1 MANIRIAWNKT
12 ERATLSRPA
21 WRAAARRIRRD
32 PGHRARECGALSIAP
47 EGRAGTG
54 QARPLRRERPAA
66 ALALLAVVVCVGLTS
81 HGSQAASGTNSAVAS
96 RSPLATEVGIRVL
109 RQGGN
114 AVDAAVAMG
123 FALAVTHPSAGNLGG
138 GGFMVIRLANGEV
151 LANDHRE
158 KAPFEAHRDM
168 FLEDGEVVEG
178 LSTASHLAV
187 GVPGTVDG
195 LLDVLERHGT
205 LSRQEIIAPALALA
219 RDGFSL
225 PADLAAQFARL
236 RSRFEPYA
244 ASLAKFTR
252 ADTSPLE
259 AGDLFRQ
266 PDLAATLARIAEHGR
281 AGFYEGTTADL
292 IVAEMARGG
301 GLVSHRDLAEYRSV
315 WRPPVRGTYRGYQII
330 SMPPPS
336 SGGALLI
343 QMLNMLE
350 PHDLAGL
357 GRGSPAT
364 VHLMVEAQRR
374 AYADRAEHMG
384 DTDFYDVPLAMLMD
398 KDYARRR
405 FADFDAKAASRS
417 SDIGAGGWP
426 DESPETTHVSAMDRA
441 GNAVAYTT
449 TLNLGYGSKIV
460 VAGGGFLLNN
470 EMDDFSSK
478 PGVPNS
484 FGLVGGEANA
494 IEPGKRMLSSMTP
507 TLVLKDGEPVLVTG
521 SPGGSTIIT
530 TVLQVVTNVIDH
542 GMDVAT
548 AVAAPRFHHQWLPNQ
563 VRYEPGAISEDAL
576 HDLSAMGHVGFREA
590 SAIGDANSVMRVGQE
605 IIARSDPRN
614 AGGAAA
620 F

>member
-1 MANIRIAWNKT
+1 MRIAG
-12 ERATLSRPA
+12 EPIQRQ
-21 WRAAARRIRRD
+21 
-32 PGHRARECGALSIAP
+32 HR
-47 EGRAGTG
+47 
-54 QARPLRRERPAA
+54 AA
-66 ALALLAVVVCVGLTS
+66 ALAVLGLVVCTGLPG
-81 HGSQAASGTNSAVAS
+81 HAAQEASGTEGAVAS
-96 RSPLATEVGIRVL
+96 RSPHATEVGIGVL
-109 RQGGN
+109 RRGGN
-114 AVDAAVAMG
+114 AIDAAVAMG

-151 LANDHRE
+151 VANDHRE
-158 KAPFEAHRDM
+158 KAPSKAHRDM
-168 FLEDGEVVEG
+168 FLDDRGEVVDG

-187 GVPGTVDG
+187 GVPGSVHG
-195 LLDVLERHGT
+195 LLAVLERHGT
-205 LSRQEIIAPALALA
+205 LSRRDIIAPAIALA

-225 PADLAAQFARL
+225 PADIAGQFARL
-236 RSRFEPYA
+236 RSRFEPYP

-252 ADTSPLE
+252 ADGKPFE
-259 AGDLFRQ
+259 AGDPFRQ
-266 PDLAATLARIAEHGR
+266 PDLAATLTRIAEQGR
-281 AGFYEGTTADL
+281 AGFYEGATADL

-301 GLVSHRDLAEYRSV
+301 GLISHRDLAEYRSV
-315 WRPPVRGTYRGYQII
+315 WREPVRGAYRGYRII

-350 PHDLAGL
+350 PYDLATL
-357 GRGSPAT
+357 GHGSPAA
-364 VHLMVEAQRR
+364 VHLMIEAERR

-384 DTDFYDVPLAMLMD
+384 DTDFYDVPLGMLMD
-398 KDYARRR
+398 KDYARLR
-405 FADFDAKAASRS
+405 FADFDAKTASRS
-417 SDIGAGGWP
+417 ADVGAGSWP

-460 VAGGGFLLNN
+460 VAGAGFLLNN

-484 FGLVGGEANA
+484 FGLVGAEANA

-507 TLVLKDGEPVLVTG
+507 TLVLKDGEPVLATG

-548 AVAAPRFHHQWLPNQ
+548 AVAAPRFHHQWRPNQ
-563 VRYEPGAISEDAL
+563 VRYEPGA
-576 HDLSAMGHVGFREA
+576 LSTDTRARLSKIGHVGFRET
-590 SAIGDANSVMRVGQE
+590 SGIGDANSVMRVGDE
-605 IIARSDPRN
+605 INARSDPRN
-614 AGGAAA
+614 AGAAA
-620 F
+620 AY

>member
-1 MANIRIAWNKT
+1 MANARVAWPK
-12 ERATLSRPA
+12 S
-21 WRAAARRIRRD
+21 
-32 PGHRARECGALSIAP
+32 
-47 EGRAGTG
+47 
-54 QARPLRRERPAA
+54 AA
-66 ALALLAVVVCVGLTS
+66 ALTLFAAVACTGVSG
-81 HGSQAASGTNSAVAS
+81 HGAQEASGTEGAVAS
-96 RSPLATEVGIRVL
+96 RSPLATEAGIGVL
-109 RQGGN
+109 RRGGN
-114 AVDAAVAMG
+114 AIDAAVAMG

-138 GGFMVIRLANGEV
+138 GGFMVIRLANGELV
-151 LANDHRE
+151 ANDHRE
-158 KAPFEAHRDM
+158 KAPLKAHRDM
-168 FLEDGEVVEG
+168 FLDDGGEVVDG
-178 LSTASHLAV
+178 LSTASHLSV
-187 GVPGTVDG
+187 GVPGSVDG
-195 LLDVLERHGT
+195 LLGVLERHGT
-205 LSRQEIIAPALALA
+205 LSRREVIAPALALA
-219 RDGFSL
+219 RDGFPL
-225 PADLAAQFARL
+225 PPDLAGQFARL
-236 RSRFEPYA
+236 RSRFEPYP

-252 ADTSPLE
+252 AGGEPLE

-292 IVAEMARGG
+292 IVAETAQGG
-301 GLVSHRDLAEYRSV
+301 GLIDHRDLAEYRSV
-315 WRPPVRGTYRGYQII
+315 WRKPVRGTYRGYQIV

-350 PHDLAGL
+350 PYDLAAL
-357 GRGSPAT
+357 GRGSPAA

-374 AYADRAEHMG
+374 AYADRAEHLG

-398 KDYARRR
+398 KNYARHR
-405 FADFDAKAASRS
+405 FGDFDPRAASRS
-417 SDIGAGGWP
+417 KDIGAGNWP
-426 DESPETTHVSAMDRA
+426 EESPETTHVSAMDRA

-460 VAGGGFLLNN
+460 VTGAGFLLNN

-478 PGVPNS
+478 PGAPNS

-507 TLVLKDGEPVLVTG
+507 TLVLKDGEPILVTG

-563 VRYEPGAISEDAL
+563 VRYEPDAV
-576 HDLSAMGHVGFREA
+576 SADTLASLEKMGHVGFRRTP
-590 SAIGDANSVMRVGQE
+590 AIGDANSVMRVGGE
-605 IIARSDPRN
+605 ITARSDPRN
-614 AGGAAA
+614 AGAAA
-620 F
+620 AY

>member
-1 MANIRIAWNKT
+1 MFQRQ
-12 ERATLSRPA
+12 
-21 WRAAARRIRRD
+21 
-32 PGHRARECGALSIAP
+32 HR
-47 EGRAGTG
+47 
-54 QARPLRRERPAA
+54 AA
-66 ALALLAVVVCVGLTS
+66 ALAVLAVSACIGLPG
-81 HGSQAASGTNSAVAS
+81 HGAQQASGSEGAVAS
-96 RSPLATEVGIRVL
+96 RSPHATEVGIEIL
-109 RQGGN
+109 RRGGN
-114 AVDAAVAMG
+114 AIDAAVAVG

-138 GGFMVIRLANGEV
+138 GGFMVIRLANGELV
-151 LANDHRE
+151 ANDHRE
-158 KAPFEAHRDM
+158 KAPSEAHRDM
-168 FLEDGEVVEG
+168 FLDDDGDVVDG

-195 LLDVLERHGT
+195 LLGVLERHGT
-205 LSRQEIIAPALALA
+205 LSRRDIIAPAFALA
-219 RDGFSL
+219 RAGFPL
-225 PADLAAQFARL
+225 PADIAAQFARL
-236 RSRFEPYA
+236 RSRFEPYP

-281 AGFYEGTTADL
+281 AGFYEGPTADL

-301 GLVSHRDLAEYRSV
+301 GLIGHRDLTEYRSV
-315 WRPPVRGTYRGYQII
+315 WREPVRGTYRGYQIV

-350 PHDLAGL
+350 PYDLATL
-357 GRGSPAT
+357 GRGSPAA
-364 VHLMVEAQRR
+364 VHLMIEAERR

-384 DTDFYDVPLAMLMD
+384 DTDFYDVPLAMLMA
-398 KDYARRR
+398 KDYARHR
-405 FADFDAKAASRS
+405 FADFDPDTASRS
-417 SDIGAGGWP
+417 AEVGAGGWP
-426 DESPETTHVSAMDRA
+426 DESPETTHVSVMDRV

-484 FGLVGGEANA
+484 FGLVGAEANA

-507 TLVLKDGEPVLVTG
+507 TLVLRDGEPVLATG

-542 GMDVAT
+542 GMDIVR
-548 AVAAPRFHHQWLPNQ
+548 AVAAPRFHHQWQPNQ
-563 VRYEPGAISEDAL
+563 VRYEPGAVPADTL
-576 HDLSAMGHVGFREA
+576 TGLSKIGHVGFRETPG
-590 SAIGDANSVMRVGQE
+590 IGDANSVMRVGDE
-605 IIARSDPRN
+605 ITARSDPRN
-614 AGGAAA
+614 AGAAA
-620 F
+620 AY

>member
-1 MANIRIAWNKT
+1 MRQ
-12 ERATLSRPA
+12 RQ
-21 WRAAARRIRRD
+21 
-32 PGHRARECGALSIAP
+32 HR
-47 EGRAGTG
+47 
-54 QARPLRRERPAA
+54 AA
-66 ALALLAVVVCVGLTS
+66 ALAVLAVIVGTGLPG
-81 HGSQAASGTNSAVAS
+81 HGAQQASGGQGAVAS
-96 RSPLATEVGIRVL
+96 RSPQATEVGIEML
-109 RQGGN
+109 RRGGN
-114 AVDAAVAMG
+114 AIDVAVAVG

-138 GGFMVIRLANGEV
+138 GGFMVIRLANGELV
-151 LANDHRE
+151 ANDHRE
-158 KAPFEAHRDM
+158 RAPSKAHRDM
-168 FLEDGEVVEG
+168 FLDEDGVVVDG

-187 GVPGTVDG
+187 GVPGSVDG
-195 LLDVLERHGT
+195 LLGVLERHGT
-205 LSRQEIIAPALALA
+205 LSRRDIIAPALALA
-219 RDGFSL
+219 RDGFAL
-225 PADLAAQFARL
+225 PADIAEQFARL
-236 RSRFEPYA
+236 RSRFEPYP

-252 ADTSPLE
+252 ADTSPLQ

-281 AGFYEGTTADL
+281 AGFSEGTTADL

-301 GLVSHRDLAEYRSV
+301 GLISHRDLAEYRSV
-315 WRPPVRGTYRGYQII
+315 WREPVRGTYRGYQIV

-350 PHDLAGL
+350 PYDLARL
-357 GRGSPAT
+357 GSGSPAT
-364 VHLMVEAQRR
+364 VHLMIEAERR

-384 DTDFYDVPLAMLMD
+384 DADFYDVPLGMLMA
-398 KDYARRR
+398 KDYARQR
-405 FADFDAKAASRS
+405 FADFDPESASRS
-417 SDIGAGGWP
+417 EAIGAGGWP
-426 DESPETTHVSAMDRA
+426 DESPETTHVSVMDGA

-484 FGLVGGEANA
+484 FGLIGAEANA

-507 TLVLKDGEPVLVTG
+507 TLVLKDGEPVLATG

-563 VRYEPGAISEDAL
+563 VRYEPDAV
-576 HDLSAMGHVGFREA
+576 SADTRTSLAEIGHVGFREA
-590 SAIGDANSVMRVGQE
+590 TRIGDANSVMRVGDK
-605 IIARSDPRN
+605 ITARSDPRN
-614 AGGAAA
+614 AGSAAA
-620 F
+620 H